1 MTTAQLP
8 KKKAKVLGVEM
19 AFAEEG
25 AGDPIVFLHGNPTSS
40 YLWRNVMPHLKGQ
53 GRLIAPDLIGMGDS
67 DKLQESGPG
76 RYTFAEH
83 RDHLFALLKE
93 LGVLENVT
101 LVLHDWGSAL
111 GFHWAEQNAAAVKA
125 IAYMEAVVR
134 PFRWDE
140 FPGTARDVFKGFRS
154 PAGEKMILEQ
164 NMFIEGVLPGAIMR
178 KLEPEEMAA
187 YRKPFIEPGESRRPM
202 LTWPRQI
209 PIEASRRRWLNW
221 SNPMA
226 ASWKVP
232 RSLSSSSMP
241 NPAPWCGVKC
251 ASIAAPGPISRRSPF
266 GARTLSK
273 RIRLTRLARRFRP
286 GSRGFDGRRL
296 IGDRLLPAPDR
307 WCTRPGSFGQPL
319 TFTTWRNR

>member
-209 PIEASRRRWLNW
+209 PIEGEPPEMVELVESYGRFLESSPIPKLFVNAEPGALVRGEVREYCRTWANQQEVTVRGTHFIQEDSPNEIGAAISAWL
-221 SNPMA
+221 
-226 ASWKVP
+226 KG
-232 RSLSSSSMP
+232 L
-241 NPAPWCGVKC
+241 
-251 ASIAAPGPISRRSPF
+251 
-266 GARTLSK
+266 
-273 RIRLTRLARRFRP
+273 
-286 GSRGFDGRRL
+286 
-296 IGDRLLPAPDR
+296 
-307 WCTRPGSFGQPL
+307 
-319 TFTTWRNR
+319 

>member
-8 KKKAKVLGVEM
+8 KKKAQVLGVEM

-53 GRLIAPDLIGMGDS
+53 GRLITPDLIGMGDS
-67 DKLQESGPG
+67 DKLQDSDPG

-83 RDHLFALLKE
+83 RDHLFALLEK

-111 GFHWAEQNAAAVKA
+111 GFHWAEKNAAAVKG
-125 IAYMEAVVR
+125 IAYMEGVVR
-134 PFRWDE
+134 PFSWDE
-140 FPGTARDVFKGFRS
+140 FPSTARDVFKGFRS

-164 NMFIEGVLPGAIMR
+164 NMFVEGVLPGAIMR

-209 PIEASRRRWLNW
+209 PIEGEPADMVALVESYGRFMESSAIPKLFVNAEPGALVRGEVRDYCRTWANQQEVTVRGTHFIQEDSPDEIGVAISGWL
-221 SNPMA
+221 
-226 ASWKVP
+226 KG
-232 RSLSSSSMP
+232 L
-241 NPAPWCGVKC
+241 
-251 ASIAAPGPISRRSPF
+251 
-266 GARTLSK
+266 
-273 RIRLTRLARRFRP
+273 
-286 GSRGFDGRRL
+286 
-296 IGDRLLPAPDR
+296 
-307 WCTRPGSFGQPL
+307 
-319 TFTTWRNR
+319 